1 MATEVSQEASKEVV
15 PISKQPSKVIQ
26 TTSALLTAV
35 SVGVVVLSIVLNGDL
50 RTLLIFSTLAALF
63 VASKKVKSGPLDLRP
78 TTKLT
83 LTQSILAAIWGK
95 VGEIVVPK
103 VMKYPTAT
111 RNVLAVSVAASSAVA
126 ADLFFG
132 LDLLPVSV
140 VYCSLPFLPVVGV
153 LSFYAFWFHFDGLV
167 DWAFKALPAG
177 PVGLPFYGVVLEVNE
192 FKSFLKVN
200 HKAFGDILSFN
211 FGNVPYVSLA
221 KYEHIREAAKGQ
233 AFKSRPMG
241 MIIDNLMKGAGKS
254 KLRYSDCNISS
265 ALCPTVFCIR
275 YVAPLFFCTRQ

>member
-15 PISKQPSKVIQ
+15 PISKQASKVIQ

-103 VMKYPTAT
+103 VMK
-111 RNVLAVSVAASSAVA
+111 
-126 ADLFFG
+126 
-132 LDLLPVSV
+132 
-140 VYCSLPFLPVVGV
+140 
-153 LSFYAFWFHFDGLV
+153 
-167 DWAFKALPAG
+167 
-177 PVGLPFYGVVLEVNE
+177 
-192 FKSFLKVN
+192 
-200 HKAFGDILSFN
+200 
-211 FGNVPYVSLA
+211 
-221 KYEHIREAAKGQ
+221 
-233 AFKSRPMG
+233 
-241 MIIDNLMKGAGKS
+241 
-254 KLRYSDCNISS
+254 
-265 ALCPTVFCIR
+265 
-275 YVAPLFFCTRQ
+275 